1 MSIRDCSVLNA
12 INLEKWEVKIHKCA
26 LLLGFLL
33 SFPFLVIPHTCLISR
48 ISPGNMFVLFEHCKL
63 ALKERKMVSFTYD
76 PISGLR
82 QFLSTESCLKMIK
95 NIFYFMLKAFFVLE
109 IFTFLSWFFGYVEKR
124 LDKKVKLMRNFVTSQ
139 SEIQII
145 TIYVMTNISR
155 SKGNEVMEFGQLIEY
170 NVKNNF
176 LQKFY
181 TENEVGRLIP
191 EIFLF
196 WKKLKQLGKGKNEG
210 SSP

>member
-1 MSIRDCSVLNA
+1 
-12 INLEKWEVKIHKCA
+12 
-26 LLLGFLL
+26 
-33 SFPFLVIPHTCLISR
+33 
-48 ISPGNMFVLFEHCKL
+48 
-63 ALKERKMVSFTYD
+63 
-76 PISGLR
+76 
-82 QFLSTESCLKMIK
+82 
-95 NIFYFMLKAFFVLE
+95 
-109 IFTFLSWFFGYVEKR
+109 
-124 LDKKVKLMRNFVTSQ
+124 MRNFVTSQ